1 MQEHYMDGKASHS
14 SGAPS
19 LLICRV
25 HHGNVS
31 GRTQLLNAAYVL
43 VKEHAVAKKK
53 SGDAVRSYSKP
64 AQTEASVSFTR
75 LLIHHRSLLMTSTWC
90 RRGSL
95 PGTCPLCTLSSF
107 APCRFCGIFFERLG
121 CMLKFG
127 CDEGFAVLVALI
139 LLSLSQTPASSSL
152 PSVQD
157 LDM

>member
-1 MQEHYMDGKASHS
+1 MDGKASHS

-90 RRGSL
+90 RYYRQPVMTRGI
-95 PGTCPLCTLSSF
+95 CTMLVW
-107 APCRFCGIFFERLG
+107 IWMLG
-121 CMLKFG
+121 
-127 CDEGFAVLVALI
+127 AVLYPVPVPYARSPPLLLAVFAGYFSNGWVAC
-139 LLSLSQTPASSSL
+139 
-152 PSVQD
+152 
-157 LDM
+157 